1 MSRVD
6 VLTLPEQVPSQS
18 GEWVPVVIDLLRAT
32 TTIVTAFY
40 HGASG
45 VFPVETV
52 EEARELVEE
61 SGLLAGERGGL
72 PPEGFD
78 LGNSP
83 LELIEHGVGG
93 KRIWLT
99 TSNGTRALKMANRY
113 GLPLVVSLLNLGVTV
128 NHLAQLGE
136 PVLLI
141 CSGNSGI
148 LSEEDT
154 FLAGAVVQH
163 LTESKRGRF
172 EFSARANQ
180 ALELYR
186 SGSGNLEEFLLQC
199 PHAQKLVALG
209 LDDDVRYAARV
220 DACPILVEQRV
231 DGWLG
236 V

>member
-1 MSRVD
+1 
-6 VLTLPEQVPSQS
+6 
-18 GEWVPVVIDLLRAT
+18 
-32 TTIVTAFY
+32 
-40 HGASG
+40 
-45 VFPVETV
+45 
-52 EEARELVEE
+52 
-61 SGLLAGERGGL
+61 
-72 PPEGFD
+72 
-78 LGNSP
+78 
-83 LELIEHGVGG
+83 
-93 KRIWLT
+93 
-99 TSNGTRALKMANRY
+99 MANRY